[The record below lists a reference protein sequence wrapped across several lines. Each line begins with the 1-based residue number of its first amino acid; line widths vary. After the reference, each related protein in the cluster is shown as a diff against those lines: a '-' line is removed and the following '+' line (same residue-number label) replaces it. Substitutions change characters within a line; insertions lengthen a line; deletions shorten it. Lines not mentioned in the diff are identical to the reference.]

1 MSENAGRT
9 GAHDASEATRILADP
24 NSTEEE
30 KSVAASDLR
39 QAEDE
44 PGETSAR
51 VASEAGQL
59 EADGATAAERS
70 VAASDD
76 FQADH
81 ERDEN
86 S

>member
-1 MSENAGRT
+1 MSENDSRT
-9 GAHDASEATRILADP
+9 GKVDASEAARILADP

-39 QAEDE
+39 QAEAE
-44 PGETSAR
+44 PGQTSAW
-51 VASEAGQL
+51 VASEAGEV

-76 FQADH
+76 FQAD
-81 ERDEN
+81 RQNDEQ